1 MPNAFPFQIF
11 HFLQLQNVNNNTG
24 DDAPASPPQSSSTAP
39 STPSSAPVTDPTP
52 TLVPPP
58 SNGQPAKKASVS
70 DRMKFFEKAMEESTH
85 PSPKPERVFSFLS
98 QDEIEKLKQEEVC
111 FGNINVIFQRKI
123 ATLSREELKNLSRT
137 ISVDEEDEEDGVR
150 KLESE
155 TTETVTSLNHT
166 LPKVNEHQVS
176 DNISFSTVRTAKAEN
191 RMKQKMLQ
199 EGLISDD
206 EDKDLSPAEQRA
218 LRAEKRAAWRQARLK
233 SLEQDALQAQFVIKK
248 MTEMMDNKT
257 MPEPTNNNNNINNN
271 GTLVEN
277 SPAINNIVTTGSY
290 LDNEK

>member
-1 MPNAFPFQIF
+1 
-11 HFLQLQNVNNNTG
+11 
-24 DDAPASPPQSSSTAP
+24 
-39 STPSSAPVTDPTP
+39 
-52 TLVPPP
+52 
-58 SNGQPAKKASVS
+58 
-70 DRMKFFEKAMEESTH
+70 MENFG
-85 PSPKPERVFSFLS
+85 KPEDKCPRTERVFSFLS
-98 QDEIEKLKQEEVC
+98 QDEIEKLKQEEE
-111 FGNINVIFQRKI
+111 RKI

-150 KLESE
+150 KLEE
-155 TTETVTSLNHT
+155 ETVTSLNHT
-166 LPKVNEHQVS
+166 LPKVHEHQVS
-176 DNISFSTVRTAKAEN
+176 DNTSFSTVRTAKAEN

-257 MPEPTNNNNNINNN
+257 MPESTNNNNNINNN
-271 GTLVEN
+271 GTLVETSLASN
-277 SPAINNIVTTGSY
+277 NINNNVVTTGSY
-290 LDNEK
+290 LDNEVETTREKIISLELSPPKQEDEEEDEEEGEATTPTTPPANLTEDPLAQSNAKRKRSKKKKGKKANSK

>member
-1 MPNAFPFQIF
+1 
-11 HFLQLQNVNNNTG
+11 
-24 DDAPASPPQSSSTAP
+24 
-39 STPSSAPVTDPTP
+39 
-52 TLVPPP
+52 
-58 SNGQPAKKASVS
+58 
-70 DRMKFFEKAMEESTH
+70 MKFFEKAMEESTH

-166 LPKVNEHQVS
+166 LPKVHEHQVS

-257 MPEPTNNNNNINNN
+257 MPEPTNNN

-277 SPAINNIVTTGSY
+277 SPASNNINNNIVTTGSY